1 MTTTFAASFREML
14 GAKSWQEPWG
24 IEGRW
29 SLAETLPF
37 ASARMEALA
46 EGRGLF

>member
-1 MTTTFAASFREML
+1 MTTTLAASFREML
-14 GAKSWQEPWG
+14 GAESWQEPWG
-24 IEGRW
+24 LGGLW

-46 EGRGLF
+46 EGRGLV